1 MTVMQRNIDF
11 QLSRNLRRIGHLDI
25 PGGGQIVV
33 DGDTAYIGHMKPP
46 HGTSILDVSDP
57 AKPCVVASIEPPSP
71 HSHTHK
77 VRVVGDLMITNVEQ
91 NDRHFLRQADA
102 LPEIR
107 AELAA
112 ALGREASPAE
122 VAAEAGVAEDD
133 VATLDA
139 ARARGYDEGGFRIFD
154 ISDKANPKLIIHQ
167 KTHGFGVH
175 RFDVDANYA
184 YISTE
189 MAGYIGNILVIYDLA
204 DPTRPQEVSRWWMPG
219 QHLAGGE
226 TPSWRGYKNRLHHAL
241 RVGDELWAAVW
252 HAGFRVLDVSDIT
265 QPRCVASH
273 DYHPP
278 FPEPTHTVMP
288 LPEPIDGRRIAV
300 ALDEEH
306 EYRRGNLH
314 GFMWVF
320 DVTDYGDIKAIS
332 AFDVSEM
339 DSPWSRAP
347 GRFGAH
353 QFREKMDGTL
363 VYATWFSGGLRVV
376 DLADPFQPNEV
387 AHFIPEPLAGEACP
401 QSNDVDLDGRGLIY
415 LLDRDRGLDILEM
428 TRP

>member
-1 MTVMQRNIDF
+1 MQRNIDF

-57 AKPCVVASIEPPSP
+57 AKPRVVASIEPPSP

-77 VRVVGDLMITNVEQ
+77 VRVVGDLMFTNVEQ

-112 ALGREASPAE
+112 ALGRAASPAE

-288 LPEPIDGRRIAV
+288 LAEPIDGRRIAV

-320 DVTDYGDIKAIS
+320 DVTDYDDIKALS